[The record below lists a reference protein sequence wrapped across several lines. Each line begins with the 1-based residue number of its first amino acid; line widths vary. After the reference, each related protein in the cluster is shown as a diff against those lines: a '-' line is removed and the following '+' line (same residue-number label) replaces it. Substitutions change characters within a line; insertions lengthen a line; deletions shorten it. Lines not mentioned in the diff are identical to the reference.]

1 MTATRKAGGMR
12 LGSRLDMRVV
22 QSVFGQPL
30 LPGDEIRHRSL
41 QPLPE
46 IRCVVGLMEMYQLVS
61 DDVFHHAV

>member
-1 MTATRKAGGMR
+1 
-12 LGSRLDMRVV
+12 MRVV